1 MVQTDHDS
9 KLHEVLSTD
18 DILYPAV
25 VANAL
30 HIRAARRDSE
40 TLFHNV
46 QVAPNM
52 LSPLAHSHEVE
63 LGWPEAGDPPPL
75 LTVGLAAV
83 EDFDPSIANG
93 FSRKPDG
100 FRGKRVDRSRCFP
113 TQSKRLVSCV
123 VLISCKSNLQNAFAP
138 SLYWDCNVISKIP
151 KRQYPRSSTLV
162 VDRDDAQRNL
172 SRGFF
177 VPGTNPCS
185 AKTGM
190 PVAFSSRSSHCG
202 TSLWLYS
209 GPRTRCPRL
218 IVEPH
223 HPRCE
228 QRPPA
233 LEPFALH

>member
-9 KLHEVLSTD
+9 QLHEILSTD

-63 LGWPEAGDPPPL
+63 LWPEAGDPPPL

-83 EDFDPSIANG
+83 EDFDPSTAND
-93 FSRKPDG
+93 FSRKPYG
-100 FRGKRVDRSRCFP
+100 FRGKRVDRSMCFP

-123 VLISCKSNLQNAFAP
+123 ALISSKSKLQNAFAP
-138 SLYWDCNVISKIP
+138 SPYWGCNVISKIP
-151 KRQYPRSSTLV
+151 KRQHPRSSTLV

-177 VPGTNPCS
+177 VPSTNSCS

-190 PVAFSSRSSHCG
+190 PVAFSNRSSHCG

-209 GPRTRCPRL
+209 GPRTHDVHVL
-218 IVEPH
+218 S
-223 HPRCE
+223 
-228 QRPPA
+228 
-233 LEPFALH
+233 